1 MRRPVE
7 GEVHVHYG
15 QIYVE
20 TDPDCFGPGLA
31 EAFAGQRAGLCG
43 AATPGALWLNTG
55 LHTGSVGFTVEVHE
69 QAPPL
74 DPAWEDVVEVS
85 FRPVSADSALVEWGG
100 GDSWQL
106 DLEEETDYR
115 VRYCAQGM
123 DQASER
129 DTRMDG
135 EPRLDCYLLQ
145 FWPAPPAPDR
155 VLKQTSQ
162 VAAYWHRYARELP
175 PPPTPAERAEAE
187 RQARLAEETAEREHR
202 LAFERWEWGGQSP
215 SQALRDVG
223 GNVRGL
229 LEFDPALVHAIDA
242 SGPATQRAVAL
253 FAARRACE
261 AAGLTALDWVAGA
274 LTALSEGRPLPP
286 PFDDDARMWETL
298 ATDPRVPDRTVG
310 RAVPPERPPFRRPA
324 SPGTPVPQ
332 PLDAAQAAQA
342 VVGPATAVANWQA
355 SDSGRCAE
363 VTPRVSGSGPCAEV
377 TPRASGSGAC
387 AVASAQVSDSGP
399 CAEVTPRVSGSG
411 PCAEVTP
418 RASGSG
424 AYGVASAQASDSG
437 PCAEVTPRVPGP
449 GPCAEVTPQGSG
461 SGAYT
466 VATAQGSGSGPY
478 AVAAAQGSGS
488 GPCAVASAQ
497 GSGSGPYAM
506 AVTFGP
512 PDPSVRM
519 SQPHMALPAVSGAAE
534 PDPLRAALDAVFAAV
549 AAYGEN
555 HRALLAEV
563 WSVVRGTARV
573 SGP

>member
-1 MRRPVE
+1 MPRCRQLTIPSPDEKELIVRRPVE

-20 TDPDCFGPGLA
+20 TDPDSYGPGLE
-31 EAFAGQRAGLCG
+31 EAFAGQSAGLCG

-106 DLEEETDYR
+106 DLEETDYR

-145 FWPAPPAPDR
+145 FWPAPPEPDR

-187 RQARLAEETAEREHR
+187 RRARVAQETAERERR
-202 LAFERWEWGGQSP
+202 LAFERWQWGGQPP
-215 SQALRDVG
+215 SQALRDVV

-242 SGPATQRAVAL
+242 SGPATQREVAL

-274 LTALSEGRPLPP
+274 LTALVEGRPLPP
-286 PFDDDARMWETL
+286 PFDDDARMWQTL

-310 RAVPPERPPFRRPA
+310 RAVPPERPPFRPPA
-324 SPGTPVPQ
+324 SPGTPVPHA
-332 PLDAAQAAQA
+332 LEATQA
-342 VVGPATAVANWQA
+342 VVGPAAAVARTQA
-355 SDSGRCAE
+355 SGSGSSSAAIRQ
-363 VTPRVSGSGPCAEV
+363 VSGSG
-377 TPRASGSGAC
+377 SS
-387 AVASAQVSDSGP
+387 SAAKPQ
-399 CAEVTPRVSGSG
+399 VSGSG
-411 PCAEVTP
+411 LH
-418 RASGSG
+418 
-424 AYGVASAQASDSG
+424 
-437 PCAEVTPRVPGP
+437 
-449 GPCAEVTPQGSG
+449 
-461 SGAYT
+461 
-466 VATAQGSGSGPY
+466 
-478 AVAAAQGSGS
+478 
-488 GPCAVASAQ
+488 
-497 GSGSGPYAM
+497 AM

-512 PDPSVRM
+512 PDPSLRM
-519 SQPHMALPAVSGAAE
+519 SQPHMALPAVTDAAG

-549 AAYGEN
+549 VTYGEN
-555 HRALLAEV
+555 HQALLAEV
-563 WSVVRGTARV
+563 WSVVRGTGR
-573 SGP
+573 